1 MHIRDDRVY
10 KFCDAIYPL
19 IRQADVYVGEM
30 DLTDLPQR
38 AATQGYN
45 MPAFFRP
52 AAYGKLRKQ
61 ILKSFKLDVNRYAHL
76 HPLMIMS
83 AISQSILDN
92 DHAVHL
98 LALFV

>member
-1 MHIRDDRVY
+1 MHIRDERVY

-61 ILKSFKLDVNRYAHL
+61 ILKSQNGYPGPFA
-76 HPLMIMS
+76 S
-83 AISQSILDN
+83 ADDHECYISKHTGQ
-92 DHAVHL
+92 
-98 LALFV
+98 